1 MRKSYFIMPS
11 ALLLSA
17 FSTFGFSSMP
27 ASAQSAASPSAAST
41 AAPSCATTVITVNSA
56 DQGDVF
62 PAGIN
67 KSGTVVGLFQDLS
80 SLALTNSGFQWSG
93 GTGQLYNYPGAS
105 ETWLSSINDAGL
117 ELGSYSNSSG
127 QWFGFYLKNG
137 QTKSF
142 SVAGSYDTFPSGLN
156 NHGAVVGSYDTFA
169 GGPNVGFEM
178 NGSTVTTIQYPG
190 AVNTYPLAIND
201 EGAIVGY
208 YYDGTT
214 EHGFLEYQNSYSK
227 LEPAGASSSFAFG
240 INNGGE
246 IVGEY
251 RPSVNADGEGFTY
264 LNGKDVSAVY
274 PTATYTELRG
284 VNSVGDRVGDAIT
297 GSINGYLAGPGFLL
311 KCQ

>member
-1 MRKSYFIMPS
+1 MRKSYLVPS

-17 FSTFGFSSMP
+17 FSIVILSTVF
-27 ASAQSAASPSAAST
+27 ANAQSAAASNAASNV
-41 AAPSCATTVITVNSA
+41 PSSCKTTVITVNSA

-62 PAGIN
+62 PSGIN
-67 KSGTVVGLFQDLS
+67 KSDTVVGSFQDLS
-80 SLALTNSGFQWSG
+80 SPVLTNSGFQWSG

-105 ETWLSSINDAGL
+105 QTGLGAINDAGL
-117 ELGSYSNSSG
+117 ILGSYTNSNG
-127 QWFGFYLKNG
+127 QEFGFFLKNG

-178 NGSTVTTIQYPG
+178 NGSTITTIQYPG
-190 AVNTYPLAIND
+190 AVSTYPLAIND

-214 EHGFLEYQNSYSK
+214 EHGFLDYQNTYSK
-227 LEPAGASSSFAFG
+227 LEPAGATSSYAFG

-251 RPSVNADGEGFTY
+251 RPTLNGDGEGFTY
-264 LNGKDVSAVY
+264 LNGKYVSAVY

-297 GSINGYLAGPGFLL
+297 GRINGYLAGPGFMV

>member
-1 MRKSYFIMPS
+1 MRKSYLVPS
-11 ALLLSA
+11 ALLFLV
-17 FSTFGFSSMP
+17 FSMFVFSSKP
-27 ASAQSAASPSAAST
+27 ANAQSAAAPNAASNE
-41 AAPSCATTVITVNSA
+41 PSSCKTTVITVNSA

-62 PAGIN
+62 PSGIN
-67 KSGTVVGLFQDLS
+67 KSDTVVGSFQDLS
-80 SLALTNSGFQWSG
+80 SPALTNSGFQWSG

-105 ETWLSSINDAGL
+105 QTGLGAINDAGL
-117 ELGSYSNSSG
+117 ILGAYTNSNG
-127 QWFGFYLKNG
+127 QEFGFFLKNG

-142 SVAGSYDTFPSGLN
+142 SIAGSYDTFPSGLN

-178 NGSTVTTIQYPG
+178 NGSTITTRQYPG
-190 AVNTYPLAIND
+190 AVCTYPLAIND

-214 EHGFLEYQNSYSK
+214 EHGFLDYQNTYSK
-227 LEPAGASSSFAFG
+227 LEPAGATSSYAFG

-251 RPSVNADGEGFTY
+251 RPTLNGDGEGFTY
-264 LNGKDVSAVY
+264 LNGKYVSAVY

-297 GSINGYLAGPGFLL
+297 GRINGYLAGPGFMV